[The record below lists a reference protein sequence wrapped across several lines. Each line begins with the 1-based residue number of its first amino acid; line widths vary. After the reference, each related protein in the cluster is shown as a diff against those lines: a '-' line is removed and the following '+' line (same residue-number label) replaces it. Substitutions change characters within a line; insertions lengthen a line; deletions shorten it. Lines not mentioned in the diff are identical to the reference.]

1 MMREANEAVKEN
13 TESES
18 NNLQGYTVCL
28 IGHLFDN
35 HSFSKCIDACE
46 QNGVNF
52 RVIEWAIGQSENQ
65 ETQVTIQCIAEHEPA
80 LDASRERLSAI
91 CAENGVRMV
100 DA

>member
-1 MMREANEAVKEN
+1 MREANEAVSEN

-80 LDASRERLSAI
+80 LDASRERLSTI
-91 CAENGVRMV
+91 CAENGVRMI